1 MLAVSNKL
9 TDPIELSQCISQ
21 YCEAAFGRDSVVS
34 LKSFMQTVD
43 ELRIEGVMGT
53 NSFEAQRNGL
63 RRYLGVLQLLEEKFP
78 IGQPVNPHTQV
89 PFPSPQFVWSDS
101 FRPRLKAKGST
112 VGFERA
118 CVLFNYAAN
127 QSMLARD
134 TDRSS
139 PEGQKL
145 ALQLYQ
151 TSAGVFLLLRDQIV
165 PKCVASGDTLG
176 LDLSDG
182 ALSMCASLMLAQA
195 QALFYEKAVKEKSS
209 RGLLAKLANQ
219 AASFYASAGEM
230 AISLKEYLDP
240 SWAVHCKFQEL
251 LFLSAAHFQQSMSD
265 KPNVLAKLTGFGSL
279 VSRLRYAREI
289 AGEAAKLGSKN
300 AASIQ
305 PLRDAIQAE
314 LTPLEYDNANVYIEV
329 IPDAQTGLSPIGLVP
344 AVKASGASLAEL
356 VDMSYV
362 IPFGATIDSLA
373 PVEIKMKV
381 GLLENE
387 TERIA
392 MKVTS
397 ELNNQL
403 RVKNNNYSILIPETE
418 SENGNATLQISDE
431 TWSKITRIQVLG
443 GALALDGQL
452 ATLAGLTQNC
462 DSLVAAVGRA
472 IEEEERDDKSCRD
485 RFGVKF
491 NRVPSNQLNANFYT
505 QLSNYRQKLQLAVD
519 TNRKVRERIQSQD
532 KAIVGVLNKSREE
545 LDAIWIEKRLAS
557 KRDAVNRA
565 TNPQVEQMKSECR
578 AKLDAVESLIK
589 AASSEAGQFTLK
601 HARNPARLGEM
612 MKSVDIDAYCRQV
625 VSDCESEA
633 KQMVD
638 TIHAEYIKLSDEL
651 DKSYNQLVLLIND
664 ASPTGGI
671 SKYYNA
677 NWGQALDTCAGII
690 LQGFSDVNEG
700 INFFNKLNDYLGK
713 LKTQVDDFCFAR
725 NEEKTGVMKNIQR
738 ELTDRKDDDNKP
750 SHYSFG
756 SPQVRLD

>member
-1 MLAVSNKL
+1 
-9 TDPIELSQCISQ
+9 
-21 YCEAAFGRDSVVS
+21 
-34 LKSFMQTVD
+34 
-43 ELRIEGVMGT
+43 
-53 NSFEAQRNGL
+53 
-63 RRYLGVLQLLEEKFP
+63 
-78 IGQPVNPHTQV
+78 
-89 PFPSPQFVWSDS
+89 
-101 FRPRLKAKGST
+101 
-112 VGFERA
+112 
-118 CVLFNYAAN
+118 
-127 QSMLARD
+127 
-134 TDRSS
+134 
-139 PEGQKL
+139 
-145 ALQLYQ
+145 
-151 TSAGVFLLLRDQIV
+151 
-165 PKCVASGDTLG
+165 
-176 LDLSDG
+176 
-182 ALSMCASLMLAQA
+182 
-195 QALFYEKAVKEKSS
+195 
-209 RGLLAKLANQ
+209 
-219 AASFYASAGEM
+219 
-230 AISLKEYLDP
+230 
-240 SWAVHCKFQEL
+240 
-251 LFLSAAHFQQSMSD
+251 
-265 KPNVLAKLTGFGSL
+265 
-279 VSRLRYAREI
+279 
-289 AGEAAKLGSKN
+289 
-300 AASIQ
+300 
-305 PLRDAIQAE
+305 
-314 LTPLEYDNANVYIEV
+314 
-329 IPDAQTGLSPIGLVP
+329 LSPIGLVP

-373 PVEIKMKV
+373 PVEIKKKV

-418 SENGNATLQISDE
+418 SENGNASLRVSDE

-472 IEEEERDDKSCRD
+472 IEEEEREDKSCRD

-557 KRDAVNRA
+557 KRDAVSRA

-633 KQMVD
+633 KLMVD

-738 ELTDRKDDDNKP
+738 ELTERKDDDNKP